1 MTFIE
6 LEILNPI
13 GLRLESM
20 GALTHGD
27 RHSAAKQQD
36 LSKFNFDTPL
46 GKKALDTVLKSIC
59 KYIITKI
66 PKNYHAAVD
75 LAQEL
80 FYGL

>member
-1 MTFIE
+1 
-6 LEILNPI
+6 
-13 GLRLESM
+13 M

-59 KYIITKI
+59 KYITSKFIKKI
-66 PKNYHAAVD
+66 QAALD
-75 LAQEL
+75 MAHEL
-80 FYGL
+80 FYG